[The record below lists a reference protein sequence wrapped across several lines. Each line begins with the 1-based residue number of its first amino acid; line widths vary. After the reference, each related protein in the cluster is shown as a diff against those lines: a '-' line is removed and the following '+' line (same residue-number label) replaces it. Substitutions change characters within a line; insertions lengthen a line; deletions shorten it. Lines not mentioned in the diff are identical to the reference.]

1 MNWWRNPLICQEE
14 KQTVKRANQY
24 TNSALNALLG
34 FEPECFANS
43 ELNFL
48 IRTVRRKQYKA
59 KRHLDP
65 NSTLLAFV
73 RFLQVFED

>member
-48 IRTVRRKQYKA
+48 
-59 KRHLDP
+59 
-65 NSTLLAFV
+65 
-73 RFLQVFED
+73 